1 MARVYEGLAARALGT
16 TGGLLMFGTSG
27 GMYVFTGAT
36 ASNVPLSGRLKAA
49 VHGTVPT
56 GGSDPYQPPPEPQAL
71 SRHRRPLAV
80 SKTGSP
86 QSQSPARVPS
96 GTANPVSQSG

>member
-16 TGGLLMFGTSG
+16 TGGLLAFGTRA
-27 GMYVFTGAT
+27 GMYVFMSAA
-36 ASNVPLSGRLKAA
+36 ASNVSLHGCLEAA
-49 VHGTVPT
+49 IHEAAPT
-56 GGSDPYQPPPEPQAL
+56 GGSDPYQASLRSHPL

-86 QSQSPARVPS
+86 QSHSPARVPS